1 MGSLNLLQAA
11 QLNGCKNIIFSSTC
25 AVYGDQPREPL
36 SEDAPLN
43 PSNAYA
49 TSKLA
54 AEHLLQNFQHIMPL
68 NYLIFRYFNVAGA
81 DPTGRLGECHMPET
95 HLIPCLLKAAEA
107 GKDIQVFGTNYQTPD
122 GTCLRDFIHVSDIAR
137 AYVCG
142 VQWLLHG
149 KASQIFNL
157 GSGRGYSVLQ
167 VISAVSKLTGQ
178 KIKIT
183 AAPRRPGDCAWL
195 QADIRRVAHSL
206 GWSAKQSSLDVII
219 RDAQRWQQGGGY
231 AQ

>member
-1 MGSLNLLQAA
+1 
-11 QLNGCKNIIFSSTC
+11 
-25 AVYGDQPREPL
+25 
-36 SEDAPLN
+36 
-43 PSNAYA
+43 
-49 TSKLA
+49 
-54 AEHLLQNFQHIMPL
+54 
-68 NYLIFRYFNVAGA
+68 
-81 DPTGRLGECHMPET
+81 
-95 HLIPCLLKAAEA
+95 
-107 GKDIQVFGTNYQTPD
+107 
-122 GTCLRDFIHVSDIAR
+122 
-137 AYVCG
+137 
-142 VQWLLHG
+142 
-149 KASQIFNL
+149 
-157 GSGRGYSVLQ
+157 VLQ

>member
-1 MGSLNLLQAA
+1 
-11 QLNGCKNIIFSSTC
+11 
-25 AVYGDQPREPL
+25 
-36 SEDAPLN
+36 
-43 PSNAYA
+43 
-49 TSKLA
+49 
-54 AEHLLQNFQHIMPL
+54 
-68 NYLIFRYFNVAGA
+68 
-81 DPTGRLGECHMPET
+81 
-95 HLIPCLLKAAEA
+95 
-107 GKDIQVFGTNYQTPD
+107 
-122 GTCLRDFIHVSDIAR
+122 
-137 AYVCG
+137 VCG

-183 AAPRRPGDCAWL
+183 AAPRRPGDCASM
-195 QADIRRVAHSL
+195 QADIRRVAQSL
-206 GWSAKQSSLDVII
+206 GWSAQQSSLDVII